1 MHCHATCVD
10 FNGKGILLLGPSG
23 SGKSD
28 AALRLMDA
36 GALLVA
42 DDQVILTRQ
51 GESLTASP
59 PPQIQGMMEVRGLG
73 LIHCSFKA
81 QTHLSLAVDLT
92 PNLEV
97 PRMPQARYFEALDV
111 RVPLLILNP
120 FEASFTAKV
129 KAALSDGFSFF
140 A

>member
-73 LIHCSFKA
+73 LIRCSFKA

-92 PNLEV
+92 PSLEV